1 MTEREELEARIK
13 KAEEQ
18 LDGLEQQRA
27 EREELAA
34 LRRKAEQK
42 ELALRDAPHIAK
54 AEEEH
59 GPIGEKLAVVETD
72 LGAIV
77 VKRPNHLHYR
87 RFQNKS
93 SMSTDEVWALVKPC
107 VVYPSIK
114 ETEAILEE
122 LPGVLMPG
130 LSDAVIG
137 LAGHRTKEVE
147 KK

>member
-13 KAEEQ
+13 KARE
-18 LDGLEQQRA
+18 DRAAFDRQRE

-34 LRRKAEQK
+34 LRRQAARE
-42 ELALRDAPHIAK
+42 ENALRDAPHIAK
-54 AEEEH
+54 MEEEH
-59 GPIGEKLAVVETD
+59 GPIGEKIAVVETD

-77 VKRPNHLHYR
+77 VKRPTQLHYR

-107 VVYPSIK
+107 IVYPTIK
-114 ETEAILEE
+114 EAEAILEE
-122 LPGVLMPG
+122 LPGTLMPG